1 MPEKPRYSSAGLT
14 IDPLTPE
21 DLPVFME
28 MMGECAIA
36 LGARGWF
43 VNTAESLH
51 EALFGESTRM
61 EAILVR
67 FKGEPAGFSSWFE
80 TYEVLSGKLVMWFDY
95 FYTRPQFRTR
105 PIMPSM
111 LLYLLQ
117 LAKDREYLYVEGT
130 VQEWNKSALALYG
143 LLKAEEIEHRLF
155 RLDVSKIHIPPIR

>member
-1 MPEKPRYSSAGLT
+1 
-14 IDPLTPE
+14 
-21 DLPVFME
+21 ME
-28 MMGECAIA
+28 MMEELAVA

-43 VNTAESLH
+43 VNPEENLR
-51 EALFGESTRM
+51 EALFGESPRM

-67 FKGEPAGFSSWFE
+67 FRGEPAGFASWFE

-105 PIMPSM
+105 PIMPAM
-111 LLYLLQ
+111 LLYMLK

-130 VQEWNKSALALYG
+130 VQEWNKEALALYG

-155 RLDVSKIHIPPIR
+155 RLDVSKIHVPRIR